1 MSPAATR
8 CPECT
13 DFLPCAG
20 GRVTWAGSAPATRSV
35 PDATHVTGVPVPPA
49 RQPESHD
56 DALAD
61 AIAMVE
67 AIARDDTEGLAAVV
81 ANAALVHVAVVLG
94 KLLAEGLCPGCI
106 QSGQFRQWAAEAVHY
121 SS

>member
-1 MSPAATR
+1 MSGVHGFPSLR
-8 CPECT
+8 GWPGYIWP
-13 DFLPCAG
+13 LSPG
-20 GRVTWAGSAPATRSV
+20 HPLL
-35 PDATHVTGVPVPPA
+35 PDATHVTVPVPPA

-61 AIAMVE
+61 AVAMVE

-81 ANAALVHVAVVLG
+81 ANATLVHVAVVMG
-94 KLLAEGLCPGCI
+94 KLLAEGSCPGCI
-106 QSGQFRQWAAEAVHY
+106 ASGQFRRWAAEAVHY